1 MNDFERYHRRERR
14 RLMRERIVAWGLVL
28 LSAVFMVFVLWC
40 AIIGMVVVFG

>member
-1 MNDFERYHRRERR
+1 
-14 RLMRERIVAWGLVL
+14 MRERIVAWGLVL